1 MTHRHLL
8 ASSLL
13 SLFLFGCGGT
23 LPPRT
28 GYDRGIGAYKPAPG
42 AARKNAQA
50 AKATAATPPAATPPA
65 STPPPAASTKADS
78 TTKSDEPANGEVFR
92 GEASYYGKELAG
104 RPTASGEIFDPDLLT
119 CAHRTLPFQTRLRVR
134 YPKKGTSV
142 DVRVNDRGPH
152 KPQRIIDLSRQ
163 AADDLGLTADGIGQV
178 EFEILR

>member
-1 MTHRHLL
+1 MNASRLL
-8 ASSLL
+8 GIATLAGL
-13 SLFLFGCGGT
+13 VLAGCGGT
-23 LPPRT
+23 IPQRT
-28 GYDRGIGAYKPAPG
+28 GYDRNTGTYKPLPG
-42 AARKNAQA
+42 TARKTTPA
-50 AKATAATPPAATPPA
+50 AKPPVAEPKVADPA
-65 STPPPAASTKADS
+65 PRKDS
-78 TTKSDEPANGEVFR
+78 TVEEPPKQTGEVFR

-142 DVRVNDRGPH
+142 EVRVNDRGPH

-178 EFEILR
+178 EFEILP